1 MSAARD
7 AIDTRDAI
15 APEGDNEPTSP
26 LLGEDELKGYGA
38 RWKSIQVRFVDD
50 PRGTVKEAD
59 ELVADLMARLS
70 QSFSDARA
78 ALESQWERE
87 GDASTEDLRMAMRRY
102 RSFFM
107 RLLAA

>member
-1 MSAARD
+1 MSTPQEAMDARD
-7 AIDTRDAI
+7 TMTL
-15 APEGDNEPTSP
+15 EGDNERTSP
-26 LLGEDELKGYGA
+26 LLVEDELQDYGA

-59 ELVADLMARLS
+59 ELVAELMARLS
-70 QSFSDARA
+70 QSFGDTRA

-102 RSFFM
+102 RSFFI